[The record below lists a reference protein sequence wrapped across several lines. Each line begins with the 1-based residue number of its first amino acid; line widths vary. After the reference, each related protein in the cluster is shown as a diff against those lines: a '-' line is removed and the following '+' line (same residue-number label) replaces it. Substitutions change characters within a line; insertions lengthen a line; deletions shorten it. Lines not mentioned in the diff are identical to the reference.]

1 MAAKATAT
9 KKLTRSTTDKVLTG
23 VMGGVAAYLGVDS
36 TLLRLAWLLIVAF
49 TGFVPGLV
57 AYVIAAVVIPEN

>member
-1 MAAKATAT
+1 MAAKATV
-9 KKLTRSTTDKVLTG
+9 KKLTRSSTDKVLTG
-23 VMGGVAAYLGVDS
+23 VMGGVAAYIGVDS

>member
-1 MAAKATAT
+1 MAAKAT

-23 VMGGVAAYLGVDS
+23 VVGGVAAYIGVDS
-36 TLLRLAWLLIVAF
+36 TLLRLAWLLVVAF

-57 AYVIAAVVIPEN
+57 AYIIAAVVIPEK

>member
-1 MAAKATAT
+1 MAAKATV
-9 KKLTRSTTDKVLTG
+9 KKLTRSSTDKVLTG
-23 VMGGVAAYLGVDS
+23 VMGGVAAYMGVDS